1 MHENSLLDQCALAYV
16 ISLDIN
22 LRRIYG
28 CTDYRLS
35 AEEFRISLKPF
46 ELPVLILG
54 RERGEGLI
62 LAILALDACQRLVR
76 FLLLISLFLGLELVF
91 VLLKLILGPFLPE
104 VPV

>member
-22 LRRIYG
+22 LRRING

-54 RERGEGLI
+54 RERGEGFI

-76 FLLLISLFLGLELVF
+76 FLLSLFLGLELVF
-91 VLLKLILGPFLPE
+91 VLLELVLGPFLPE